1 MNKKTIIAGI
11 GIVVLL
17 CGVFFFGIHPI
28 WLTSGPDVTCT
39 KSDDYADYLEEW
51 KGEDDIE
58 VNLDAFSGE
67 FPSTDSKD
75 YRQLTLDFTL
85 TNTSIFGLKAMC
97 VYVKEIDC
105 ANKKN
110 AILLHSYT
118 YDEAGFET
126 IRLGKEDYITPFIL
140 VYVGDLDS
148 EGEIEERMEDIAKH
162 TTYEAVCA
170 IQWLGTRTYVWSAGD
185 KLNGY
190 VIEYS
195 KTGKKER
202 IK

>member
-1 MNKKTIIAGI
+1 MKKMIAGI

-17 CGVFFFGIHPI
+17 CVAFFFGIHPI
-28 WLTSGPDVTCT
+28 WLASGMDVTCEVCDSYT
-39 KSDDYADYLEEW
+39 ESFELW
-51 KGEDDIE
+51 KNADDID
-58 VNLDAFSGE
+58 VNLDGFSGE
-67 FPSTDSKD
+67 FPSADSKD

-148 EGEIEERMEDIAKH
+148 EEEIEERMEDIAKH
-162 TTYEAVCA
+162 TTYEAVCT
-170 IQWLGTRTYVWSAGD
+170 IQWLGTRTYAWSAGD